1 MADKKK
7 YKIVKDTDGEY
18 YVYSSDDNWVTQNK
32 EEKATSDEIK
42 DYEYHQAEKAAGY
55 KESEAYGPK
64 GLAKLNELRANV
76 NLGPATDVKTGI
88 KELQE
93 YSGKN
98 YNELVADYMINR
110 SPKPNARLEGKLK
123 ALGYPTTKEGAKK
136 AYEDGALTKDQV
148 IDSYKDSQWW
158 FRAIAPK
165 KVKVSREEY
174 DRLLKRP
181 GAVKQGNSAFF
192 VEDANKPHEYTEYVP
207 EDAAPKDQDITL
219 TKEQEAAAA
228 QTVRRN
234 PIVAGNP
241 PTYAPW
247 WLQDIVKISGAAA
260 DKARIKKYLPYQQV
274 PEVRLPEA
282 TFYDPTRELAA
293 NAEQAN
299 IQTQAMAAFTGPQ
312 ALSARSSS
320 IQGQALKNAAD
331 IESRYNNLN
340 VGIAN
345 QLNQERTGIMN
356 QAAQNRAGL
365 NTQLWDKYTI
375 ANQNFDNS
383 KAQAR
388 QNIRQS
394 YIDGIT
400 NRAKTQALNTL
411 YPNYYTDPSRGG
423 FVNFNP
429 GYGPFTPNQVDN
441 TNEYYKAVKLTGDPD
456 RALKYLQLMKTGKV
470 DGDSMMPYQG
480 YQGSSQPQVKQ
491 SNDGYST

>member
-1 MADKKK
+1 MADTKK
-7 YKIVKDTDGEY
+7 YKVVRDPDGEY
-18 YVYSSDDNWVTQNK
+18 YVYSSSDNWATQNK
-32 EEKATSDEIK
+32 EEKATPDEVK
-42 DYEYHQAEKAAGY
+42 DYELHQAETTAGY
-55 KESEAYGPK
+55 KASEAYGPK
-64 GLAKLNELRANV
+64 GLTHLNELRANV
-76 NLGPATDVKTGI
+76 GLPPAKDVKAGI

-98 YNELVADYMINR
+98 YEALVSDYMINR
-110 SPKPNARLEGKLK
+110 SPKPNAKLEKKLK
-123 ALGYPTTKEGAKK
+123 ALGYATTKEGAKK

-148 IDSYKDSQWW
+148 IDAYKDDQWW

-181 GAVKQGNSAFF
+181 GSIKQGDSAFF
-192 VEDANKPHEYTEYVP
+192 VEDPDKPHEYTEYVP

-219 TKEQEAAAA
+219 TPEQQAAAA
-228 QTVRRN
+228 QTIRRN
-234 PIVAGNP
+234 PPPQGNP
-241 PTYAPW
+241 PAYAPW

-331 IESRYNNLN
+331 IEARYNNLN

-429 GYGPFTPNQVDN
+429 GYGPIQPNQVDN
-441 TNEYYKAVKLTGDPD
+441 TNEYYKALKLTGDPD
-456 RALKYLQLMKTGKV
+456 RALKYLQLQKTGKV

-480 YQGSSQPQVKQ
+480 YQGSSDPQVR
-491 SNDGYST
+491 